1 MGVPLIIRLTLPQA
15 LLIGYALIGIVLWAV
30 LLVLGVRSKLEGA
43 GR

>member
-1 MGVPLIIRLTLPQA
+1 MGVRLIVNLTLPQA

-30 LLVLGVRSKLEGA
+30 LLVLGVRSKMEGA